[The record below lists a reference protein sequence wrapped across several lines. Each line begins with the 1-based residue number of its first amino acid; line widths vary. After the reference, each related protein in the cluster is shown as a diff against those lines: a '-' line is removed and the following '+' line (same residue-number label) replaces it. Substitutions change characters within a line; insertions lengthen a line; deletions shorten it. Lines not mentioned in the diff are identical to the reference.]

1 MDLEE
6 LDALLTPAAVPPEP
20 GRFASGAYYGLGDAD
35 EMIRREFLHLMA
47 VSGPL
52 AAVPAGG
59 ASALE
64 GGAGGFER
72 MNGHLWQVYRLAR
85 AKHSVYPAV
94 QSQLTA
100 LNDAL
105 RDGRGRAGSLR
116 VAAGDLFQLAGEL
129 AFDADRNHDAASS
142 YALAASASK
151 EAGAYDLWACALI
164 RSAYVDLSERRYR
177 RAADTLGAARR
188 VALRGDSGLATKYWA
203 AAVQAEASAGLGD
216 LNACEAALDEAEKV
230 ADLGDREP
238 AAGWLRFDG
247 SRLAEERG
255 ARYLQLNRLDLAEA
269 ALKDALELGP
279 LAVGPSFRRRGAVL
293 VDLAAIGARRKDSEQ
308 VVRYGREALA
318 LARASGSGY
327 AIRRLSTLTAELDG
341 VGRDRGVAELKAEIA
356 VCRRDERGWHDHRG
370 RAGLS

>member
-1 MDLEE
+1 
-6 LDALLTPAAVPPEP
+6 
-20 GRFASGAYYGLGDAD
+20 
-35 EMIRREFLHLMA
+35 MIRREFLHLMA

-94 QSQLTA
+94 QSQLIA

-230 ADLGDREP
+230 ADLGDRELGRRMVALRRFASGGGARSPVFP
-238 AAGWLRFDG
+238 AQPPRPGRGGPEGRAGARSMRPSDLPSG
-247 SRLAEERG
+247 AG
-255 ARYLQLNRLDLAEA
+255 ARYSWIWRRS
-269 ALKDALELGP
+269 GP
-279 LAVGPSFRRRGAVL
+279 DGRTRSRSCGTDGKPWRWRGPPGRGMPS
-293 VDLAAIGARRKDSEQ
+293 VDSRP
-308 VVRYGREALA
+308 
-318 LARASGSGY
+318 
-327 AIRRLSTLTAELDG
+327 
-341 VGRDRGVAELKAEIA
+341 
-356 VCRRDERGWHDHRG
+356 
-370 RAGLS
+370 